1 MEMVAARVARV
12 PTMAGKVCRGEGG
25 GQQGHRNT
33 CCGQDMVGGGSC
45 VHQHHRSPQWG
56 WVLLCSQPWWVRVTW
71 EGWWTREQKSW
82 PWQEPF
88 LVHPIQ
94 KAGICMWRKR
104 KNGITTYCAL
114 LHNDSLLL
122 WKFKFSPQAFPIVDF
137 LTPISS
143 GCLLTSPGVL
153 F

>member
-82 PWQEPF
+82 P
-88 LVHPIQ
+88 L
-94 KAGICMWRKR
+94 
-104 KNGITTYCAL
+104 
-114 LHNDSLLL
+114 SLLVTNL
-122 WKFKFSPQAFPIVDF
+122 PAMQETWVRSLDWEYLLEEGMATHSNIPTWRIPRDRGAWQATVYVVVKSR
-137 LTPISS
+137 T
-143 GCLLTSPGVL
+143 
-153 F
+153 